1 MLVFSAG
8 ACATNLLQGSGGGC
22 GSASSPFRSAVLS
35 CGSCSGQQEIPV
47 AVSLFSAAVKPILT
61 LRAAKARVHS
71 WVQSVLVGP
80 FLRGSFLR
88 KLQAATPSVLLLF
101 TMKVNRSISSYC
113 NSEQI
118 TLGTACAEQVNA
130 KKYTSHSE
138 VMRSLPPKVCCRVLS
153 VRVSKAGIF
162 TNFRVRQRYP
172 LASYPVW

>member
-1 MLVFSAG
+1 MALSSPVLVFSAG

-71 WVQSVLVGP
+71 WVQPVLVGP

-101 TMKVNRSISSYC
+101 TMKVNRSISFILQLRA
-113 NSEQI
+113 N
-118 TLGTACAEQVNA
+118 NA
-130 KKYTSHSE
+130 GYSMCRTGKCEEIHISLRGHE
-138 VMRSLPPKVCCRVLS
+138 VSPS
-153 VRVSKAGIF
+153 
-162 TNFRVRQRYP
+162 
-172 LASYPVW
+172 